1 MPCAIAAS
9 GAAKARTAAMT
20 SLISLPFRPR
30 DAVTFTST
38 PFAPDRSMPSSSG
51 EATACSAAMRARST
65 PDAVA
70 VPIMALP
77 CSLMMVFTSLK
88 STLMWPGTLMI
99 SAIPATALFSTS
111 SACFIQSSIDSSS

>member
-1 MPCAIAAS
+1 MPWAIEAS

-30 DAVTFTST
+30 EAVTLTST
-38 PFAPDRSMPSSSG
+38 PRAPDRSMPSSSG

-77 CSLMMVFTSLK
+77 CSPMMVLTSLK